1 MIDLQEMLSRL
12 KPHVIGWIRGALEQD
27 GWLDVDD
34 TLTYV
39 SATSFAVEGD
49 RSAMYQVGA
58 RLRLTQSAT
67 ARYFVVVG
75 ANFGVGGVTTVTV
88 TGGSDY
94 SLASGAISE
103 VGVSYQLQ
111 PVGWPGWFG
120 WTPTLTGFS
129 ANPSPAVYRFAVV
142 GRSCMMLV
150 RHNGDGTSNGTGLT
164 ISLPIAAASYGGSG
178 VVAVMLGQGKDAGSV
193 LSAPSMVVVNEGAT
207 SAICY
212 KDLAALP
219 WTNSGGKRCS
229 FEGFYPF

>member
-39 SATSFAVEGD
+39 SATSFSVVGD
-49 RSAMYQVGA
+49 CTGMYQAGA
-58 RLRLTQSAT
+58 RLRLTQST
-67 ARYFVVVG
+67 TTKYFVVVQ
-75 ANFGVGGVTTVTV
+75 ASLGVGGVTTVTV

-94 SLASGAISE
+94 SLTSSAISA
-103 VGVSYQLQ
+103 VGISYQVA
-111 PVGWPGWFG
+111 PVGWPGWFN
-120 WTPTLTGFS
+120 WMPSYTGFS
-129 ANPSPAVYRFAVV
+129 ANPSGFALFAVT
-142 GRSCMMLV
+142 GRVCSVIV
-150 RHNGDGTSNGTGLT
+150 RHNTDGTSNGTGLT
-164 ISLPIAAASYGGSG
+164 ISLPIPAASYGG
-178 VVAVMLGQGKDAGSV
+178 AAALTIMLAQGKDAGSV
-193 LSAPSMVVVNEGAT
+193 LSSPSMVVVNEGAT

-212 KDLAALP
+212 KGLAALP

>member
-1 MIDLQEMLSRL
+1 MIDLGQFLRQL
-12 KPHVIGWIRGALEQD
+12 RPYVLGWTRGALEQD

-75 ANFGVGGVTTVTV
+75 ASLGQDGVTTVTV

-150 RHNGDGTSNGTGLT
+150 RHNGDGTSNSTGLT

-178 VVAVMLGQGKDAGSV
+178 VVAVMLGQAKDLGST
-193 LSAPSMVVVNEGAT
+193 LSAPAMVTVAEGGTVAT
-207 SAICY
+207 CY
-212 KDLAALP
+212 KDATGAS
-219 WTNSGGKRCS
+219 WTASGGKRCS
-229 FEGFYPF
+229 FEGVYEV